1 LIWGWPGKACKQ
13 KPEVGSRARGCAG
26 KNLAG
31 QVQTAETLRSPARV
45 GGGVEMGEKADC
57 GRWIRMPTLIP
68 RELGAS
74 AGFGAEEKQNPV

>member
-1 LIWGWPGKACKQ
+1 MSKGLK
-13 KPEVGSRARGCAG
+13 RAVVSQGCAG

-31 QVQTAETLRSPARV
+31 QVQTAGTLRSPARV

-57 GRWIRMPTLIP
+57 GGWIKMLTLIP

-74 AGFGAEEKQNPV
+74 AAFRAEERQNPV